1 MKTIVALSPFSKPSR
16 HAEPLLLEL
25 EAYSQ
30 TKKKRQDLCP
40 A

>member
-1 MKTIVALSPFSKPSR
+1 MKSSKALSPFSKPSR
-16 HAEPLLLEL
+16 HSEPPPLEL

-30 TKKKRQDLCP
+30 AKKKRKYLCP